1 MDALRRHVQEKA
13 RAVLVEM
20 GHSGEI
26 PAVEA
31 PRDLAFG
38 DAAMACFPLAKALR
52 KNPAEIAARVAAG
65 IEPDQV
71 VEKAEAAGPY
81 VNVRFRFSALARSVL
96 GGVLEGRSP
105 YGKFPDQ
112 GKTVV
117 IDYSSPN
124 IAKPFSVGLIR
135 TTVIGAALYRI
146 YSHAGWRT
154 VGVNHLGDWGSQFG
168 KVLAALERWGD
179 REELRRNPIRHTLEL
194 YVRYHKEEEKDP
206 ALAERAREI
215 FRKLEEG
222 DQEVRA
228 LWKEITELS
237 LREFQKT
244 YDRLGITFD
253 VVQGESFYEPYLEET
268 IRRVVE
274 AGITEISEGA
284 LVVRLGEG
292 DEPPCLLRKSDG
304 TTLYLTRDLAAVF
317 HRWEK
322 YRFHKCLYVVGGEQ
336 KLHFRQLKGILKKM
350 GLEWWDRIEHVAF
363 GLIRFKD
370 GRMSTRHG
378 KVVFLDE
385 VLDRAVEKV
394 REIIREKN
402 PDLPDKEKVA
412 ELVGVG
418 AVVFNDLKNGRIKD
432 VRFDLEEMLNFEGE
446 TGPYVQY
453 AGARLSGI
461 LRNAAQEGLEPA
473 DPGEDLSL
481 LEDAREVVHALGS
494 WGDALGRA
502 LRENEPSQVTA
513 YTVRL
518 ARSIH
523 SYLHDHRVLG
533 VEKPLS
539 RARLLLVSAARRQLE
554 RGLGLIG
561 VACPEEM

>member
-1 MDALRRHVQEKA
+1 MEALRRHLEEKA
-13 RAVLVEM
+13 GKALEEMGAPGAVL
-20 GHSGEI
+20 S
-26 PAVEA
+26 AEA
-31 PRDLAFG
+31 PRDLDFG
-38 DAAMACFPLAKALR
+38 DAALACFPLAKVLR
-52 KNPAEIAARVAAG
+52 KPPAALAADLASRLSPDEIL
-65 IEPDQV
+65 
-71 VEKAEAAGPY
+71 EKVEAAGPY
-81 VNVRFRFSALARSVL
+81 VNVRFRFSAMARSVL
-96 GGVLEGRSP
+96 GGVLEGRPP
-105 YGKFPDQ
+105 YGPFPE
-112 GKTVV
+112 GEKTVV
-117 IDYSSPN
+117 LDYSSPN

-146 YSHAGWRT
+146 YAHAGWKT

-179 REELRRNPIRHTLEL
+179 REELRRSPIRHTLEL

-206 ALAERAREI
+206 GLAERAREI

-222 DQEVRA
+222 DPEVRA

-253 VVQGESFYEPYLEET
+253 LVQGESFYEPYLEET
-268 IRRVVE
+268 IQRVLD
-274 AGITEISEGA
+274 AGIAETSQGA
-284 LVVRLGEG
+284 LVVRLGG
-292 DEPPCLLRKSDG
+292 KDEPPCLLRKSDG

-322 YRFHKCLYVVGGEQ
+322 FHFDKCLYVVGGEQ
-336 KLHFRQLKGILKKM
+336 KLHFRQLKGVLKKM
-350 GLEWWDRIEHVAF
+350 GVEWWDRVVHVPF

-394 REIIREKN
+394 RGIIEEKN
-402 PDLPDKEKVA
+402 PGLEDKERIA
-412 ELVGVG
+412 EVVGVG
-418 AVVFNDLKNGRIKD
+418 AVVFNDLKNSRIKD

-461 LRNAAQEGLEPA
+461 LRNAAREGLEPA
-473 DPGEDLSL
+473 GPGEDLSL
-481 LEDAREVVHALGS
+481 LADAREVVHALGS
-494 WGDALGRA
+494 WGDSLGRA
-502 LRENEPSQVTA
+502 LKENEPSQVTG

-533 VEKPLS
+533 VEEPLS
-539 RARLLLVSAARRQLE
+539 RARLLLVRAARRQLE

>member
-1 MDALRRHVQEKA
+1 MKRLRRHLEEKA
-13 RAVLVEM
+13 AAALAGM
-20 GHSGEI
+20 GAAGAELS
-26 PAVEA
+26 AEA

-38 DAAMACFPLAKALR
+38 DAALACFPLAKVLR
-52 KNPAEIAARVAAG
+52 KSPAAVASDLAER

-71 VEKAEAAGPY
+71 IESVEAAGPY
-81 VNVRFRFSALARSVL
+81 VNVRFRFSVMASSVL
-96 GGVLEGRSP
+96 GGVLEGRPP
-105 YGKFPDQ
+105 YGPSPET

-146 YSHAGWRT
+146 YGHAGWKT
-154 VGVNHLGDWGSQFG
+154 VGINHLGDWGSQFG
-168 KVLAALERWGD
+168 KVLAALERWGSK
-179 REELRRNPIRHTLEL
+179 EELRRNPIRHTLEL
-194 YVRYHKEEEKDP
+194 YVRYHQEEQDDP

-222 DQEVRA
+222 DPQVRA
-228 LWKEITELS
+228 QWKEITELS

-244 YDRLGITFD
+244 YDRLGIRFD
-253 VVQGESFYEPYLEET
+253 LVQGESFYEPYLEET
-268 IRRVVE
+268 IRRVRE

-317 HRWEK
+317 HRWER
-322 YRFHKCLYVVGGEQ
+322 YRFHRCLYVVGAEQ
-336 KLHFRQLKGILKKM
+336 KLHFRQLKGVLRKM
-350 GLEWWDRIEHVAF
+350 GLDWWDRIEHVPF

-394 REIIREKN
+394 REIIEEKN
-402 PDLPDKEKVA
+402 PHLPDPDGVA
-412 ELVGVG
+412 EAVGVG
-418 AVVFNDLKNGRIKD
+418 AVVFNDLKNSRIKD
-432 VRFDLEEMLNFEGE
+432 VKFDLAEMLNFEGE

-461 LRNAAQEGLEPA
+461 LRKAAREGLEPA

-481 LEDAREVVHALGS
+481 LADAREVVHALGS
-494 WGDALGRA
+494 WGDVLERA
-502 LRENEPSQVTA
+502 LRENEPSQVTG

-518 ARSIH
+518 ARSVH

-533 VEKPLS
+533 VEAPLS
-539 RARLLLVSAARRQLE
+539 RARLLLVAAARRQLE

>member
-1 MDALRRHVQEKA
+1 MEELRKHIEKRAREALE
-13 RAVLVEM
+13 EM
-20 GHSGEI
+20 GAPE
-26 PAVEA
+26 AALAAEA

-38 DAAMACFPLAKALR
+38 DAALACFPLARTMK
-52 KNPAEIAARVAAG
+52 KSPAAIAAELASRL
-65 IEPDQV
+65 EPDEL
-71 VEKAEAAGPY
+71 VEKVEAAGPY
-81 VNVRFRFSALARSVL
+81 VNVRFRFSAMARSVL
-96 GGVLEGRSP
+96 WGVLEGRPP
-105 YGKFPDQ
+105 YGPFPDR
-112 GKTVV
+112 GRTVV

-146 YSHAGWRT
+146 YGHAGWKT
-154 VGVNHLGDWGSQFG
+154 VGINHLGDWGSQFG

-194 YVRYHKEEEKDP
+194 YVRYHQEEEKDP

-222 DQEVRA
+222 DPEIRA
-228 LWKEITELS
+228 LWKEITDLS
-237 LREFQKT
+237 LGEFQKT

-253 VVQGESFYEPYLEET
+253 LVQGESFYEPYLEET
-268 IRRVVE
+268 IQRVVE
-274 AGITEISEGA
+274 AGITEVSQGA

-317 HRWEK
+317 HRWE
-322 YRFHKCLYVVGGEQ
+322 RFRFDKCLYVVGGEQ
-336 KLHFRQLKGILKKM
+336 KLHFRQLKGVLKKM
-350 GLEWWDRIEHVAF
+350 GVEWWDRIEHVAF

-385 VLDRAVEKV
+385 VLDKAVEKV
-394 REIIREKN
+394 REIIQEKN
-402 PDLPDKEKVA
+402 PDLEDKEQVA
-412 ELVGVG
+412 EAVGVG
-418 AVVFNDLKNGRIKD
+418 AVVFNDLKNSRIKD

-461 LRNAAQEGLEPA
+461 LRNAAARGLEPA
-473 DPGEDLSL
+473 GREEDPGL
-481 LEDAREVVHALGS
+481 LADAREVIHALGS
-494 WGDALGRA
+494 WGDSLGRA
-502 LRENEPSQVTA
+502 LKENEPSQVTA

-533 VEKPLS
+533 EEEALS
-539 RARLLLVSAARRQLE
+539 RARLLLVSAARTQLE

-561 VACPEEM
+561 LACPEEM